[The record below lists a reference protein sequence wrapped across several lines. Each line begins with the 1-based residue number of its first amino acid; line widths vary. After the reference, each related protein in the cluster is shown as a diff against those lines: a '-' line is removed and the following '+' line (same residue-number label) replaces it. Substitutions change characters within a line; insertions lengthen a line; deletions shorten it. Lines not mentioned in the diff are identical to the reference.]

1 MIFCKMCKN
10 NIPEYQVITTGNEQ
24 VTCPKCDKFIGF
36 CLDGKINLYTECAE
50 FVKEEYSIES
60 VCESEYEKLA
70 SEIGGLVNNRQS
82 TYGDSFGK
90 SGKILEVLYPDGIN
104 PSQYGELLAITRI
117 LDKLFRISTGHLDD
131 SYEDICGYALLGA
144 VRNQRTKKGRS

>member
-1 MIFCKMCKN
+1 MVFCKLCKTRFYS
-10 NIPEYQVITTGNEQ
+10 YQAITTDNED
-24 VTCPKCDKFIGF
+24 VMCPNCNKFIGF
-36 CLDGKINLYTECAE
+36 IDANGDINLYCSCAE
-50 FVKEEYSIES
+50 FIKEENPINSD
-60 VCESEYEKLA
+60 YEELA
-70 SEIGGLVNNRQS
+70 SKIGKLVNNRQV

-90 SGKILEVLYPDGIN
+90 SGKILEVLYPDGID

-144 VRNQRTKKGRS
+144 VRNQRNKKVEP